1 MSTKTRRFDRSC
13 VFNIKFAIST
23 DERRMNMGDIAMKP
37 TAAPDTAEG
46 FLYGLKTGTPVAFGY
61 IPSALACGILC
72 KTAGLTAFESVF
84 MSFVVFAGSSQ
95 FVALNLIMI
104 GSSMPE
110 IVLTT
115 AVLNMRYMMMS
126 SSMTRR
132 LEEGIGAIKRS
143 LIAFELTDESF
154 SIASMQ
160 RERFLSADFMF
171 GLNIVGHI
179 SWVVGTLMGF
189 FGTAVMP
196 ESVQSS
202 MGIALYALFIGL
214 LLPSVRKSRSALTV
228 AATAMGLSAL
238 IKWAPCFSYINRG
251 LAIIIAA
258 GTAALIGTILFPVKK
273 RGVTTR

>member
-1 MSTKTRRFDRSC
+1 MADDTKRRIT
-13 VFNIKFAIST
+13 VP
-23 DERRMNMGDIAMKP
+23 E
-37 TAAPDTAEG
+37 TAKG

-104 GSSMPE
+104 GSSTPE
-110 IVLTT
+110 ILMTT

-126 SSMTRR
+126 SSMARR
-132 LEEGIGAIKRS
+132 LEEGIGAIKKS
-143 LIAFELTDESF
+143 LISFELTDESF

-171 GLNIVGHI
+171 GLNIVGHF
-179 SWVVGTLMGF
+179 SWVIGTLMGF

-228 AATAMGLSAL
+228 AAIAMGLSAL
-238 IKWAPCFSYINRG
+238 IKWTPCFSFINRG
-251 LAIIIAA
+251 LAIMISA
-258 GTAALIGTILFPVKK
+258 GTAALVGTVVFPVRK
-273 RGVTTR
+273 RGA